1 MDFSMKSPEYE
12 TNYQMQ
18 TLLNIKGN
26 HTEIVQGFDLV
37 SSFSDWRQTTKEL
50 IDERT
55 KAKSK
60 LQT

>member
-1 MDFSMKSPEYE
+1 MHFSIKSLEY
-12 TNYQMQ
+12 
-18 TLLNIKGN
+18 
-26 HTEIVQGFDLV
+26 HTEIVQGPDLV
-37 SSFSDWRQTTKEL
+37 SSFPDWGQTTKEL